1 MNYNKFINID
11 IKLIMIN
18 PLKNQIIIDGLQ
30 YCNWNREIF
39 EDLRNGD
46 VTAVHATL
54 VYWENT
60 EESFDKISEWKKLFI
75 DNADIITHAQST
87 QDIINAKNEKKVAF
101 IFGFQNSAPIANHI
115 YLLEKFFNEGL
126 RFMQLT
132 DNNQTPLGGG
142 CFEPKDSGLSR
153 FGYAVIEEMNRLGM
167 VVDLS
172 HAGKKTCLDA
182 IEFSSKPVAISH
194 ANPNFF
200 HKAIR
205 NIDDDVLIKL
215 AKKNGFI
222 GLSLYPFHLKEGGD
236 CKIEDFCSMIKK
248 LVNLIGIDHI
258 GIGSDLCNNWPDEV
272 VMWMR
277 NGKWTKKIDYGESQ
291 NKSATW
297 PTQPPWF
304 KKGSD
309 LKNIYLAMIKSGFS
323 EEHAF
328 KILGKNWLEFMKIHF

>member
-1 MNYNKFINID
+1 MLNQ
-11 IKLIMIN
+11 
-18 PLKNQIIIDGLQ
+18 LKNEILIDGLE
-30 YCNWNREIF
+30 YCNWNRGIL
-39 EDLRNGD
+39 EDLWRGGI
-46 VTAVHATL
+46 TAVHATL

-60 EESFDKISEWKKLFI
+60 EESFAKIKEWKKLLV
-75 DNADIITHAQST
+75 DNNDIICHAKTS
-87 QDIINAKNEKKVAF
+87 QDILEAKKNNKVAF
-101 IFGFQNSAPIANHI
+101 IFGFQNSAPIANDI
-115 YLLEKFFNEGL
+115 FLVEKFFDEGL

-132 DNNQTPLGGG
+132 YNNQTPLGGG
-142 CFEPKDSGLSR
+142 CFEPKDSGISR
-153 FGYAVIEEMNRLGM
+153 FGFAVVEEMNRLGM
-167 VVDLS
+167 IIDLS
-172 HAGKKTCLDA
+172 HAGKQTCLDA

-200 HKAIR
+200 HKAVR

-248 LVNLIGIDHI
+248 LINLIGIDNI
-258 GIGSDLCNNWPDEV
+258 GIGSDLCNNWSDEV

-323 EEHAF
+323 EEYAF
-328 KILGKNWLEFMKIHF
+328 KILGKNWLKFMKIHF